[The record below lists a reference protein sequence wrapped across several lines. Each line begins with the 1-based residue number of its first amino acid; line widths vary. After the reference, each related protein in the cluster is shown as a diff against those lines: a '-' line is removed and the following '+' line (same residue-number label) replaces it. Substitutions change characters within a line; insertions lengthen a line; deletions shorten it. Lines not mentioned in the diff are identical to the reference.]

1 MRQSQDYPFRG
12 ALALL
17 AAAVPGAA
25 HGASAQ
31 SSPPLLTIS
40 PSIAFR
46 YDSNV
51 ARASD
56 EIADLRGIKPHDWR
70 VTPNLNVELEKP
82 LGRQVLYLVG
92 DVGYDFYA
100 RNHQLNRGR
109 ILLNG
114 GARLKFS
121 RCTGTVYGSFALR
134 QTDVAELIDA
144 EPAGNTEHVT
154 TVGADARCALASGLS
169 PFVGASRTWVTNSSE
184 VRRFADYT
192 MDQAHGGI
200 AYSRPVLGELAIVA
214 TVKDAHYPHREGA
227 LLTDHFHV
235 FSIGGRYT
243 REIGSRLQ
251 GSVGLNRTTVDSGA
265 GFPKFTGLT
274 SDVSLTAKASDNI
287 QAHVQWVRDVQ
298 PVNVGFGAF
307 NIDSRLSADLD
318 YGFSPRLTLSG
329 GAGLIHRHIEG
340 ALLIVGPEEQ
350 LQRDRRVFEY
360 VRLTYARSAR
370 TSLALDVR
378 HEQRT
383 ADPSAYNYRSTSVGL
398 TLRTRF

>member
-1 MRQSQDYPFRG
+1 VRLSQDYPLRG

-17 AAAVPGAA
+17 AVGVPGAA
-25 HGASAQ
+25 HAAAAQ

-40 PSIAFR
+40 PSISVR
-46 YDSNV
+46 YDTNV

-56 EIADLRGIKPHDWR
+56 EIARLRGIKPHDWH
-70 VTPNLNVELEKP
+70 VTPNLNIDLEKP
-82 LGRQVLYLVG
+82 VGRQVLYLDG

-121 RCTGTVYGSFALR
+121 RCTGTVYGSFAVR
-134 QTDVAELIDA
+134 QTDVAELIDQEA
-144 EPAGNTEHVT
+144 AGNTEHVSA
-154 TVGADARCALASGLS
+154 VGANARCELASGLA
-169 PFVGASRTWVTNSSE
+169 PFAGVSRTWVTNNSE
-184 VRRFADYT
+184 IRRLADYT
-192 MDQAHGGI
+192 MNEANGGI

-214 TVKDAHYPHREGA
+214 SVKDAHYPHRGDT

-235 FSIGGRYT
+235 FSIGGRYS
-243 REIGSRLQ
+243 RDIGSRLQ
-251 GSVGLNRTTVDSGA
+251 GSVGINRTTVDSGA

-287 QAHVQWVRDVQ
+287 QAHFQWVRDVQ

-307 NIDSRLSADLD
+307 NIDSRLSGDVD
-318 YGFSPRLTLSG
+318 YGFSPRLTLTA

-340 ALLIVGPEEQ
+340 ELPIFGPE
-350 LQRDRRVFEY
+350 LQRERRVFEY
-360 VRLTYARSAR
+360 LRLTYTRSER

-378 HEQRT
+378 HESRT
-383 ADPSAYNYRSTSVGL
+383 ADPSAFDYRSTSVGL